1 MMKDRIRQDLADGTS
16 KLTINPD
23 ELMNYYVEYIPYDEQ
38 VEFYEKNIKPLVKI
52 EEQRRKIESGLNTNL
67 LNMMS

>member
-1 MMKDRIRQDLADGTS
+1 
-16 KLTINPD
+16 
-23 ELMNYYVEYIPYDEQ
+23 MNYYVEYIPYDEQ